1 MLVKQNFFVLER
13 TDTYLFNLPHKHVS
27 IYQNAENL
35 YSRNIW
41 KFKIW
46 LVIFIFKNDKK
57 KQCNTIGEYMYMI
70 SKKIYEYLLFK

>member
-1 MLVKQNFFVLER
+1 MLVKQNFFCTRKDRYILI
-13 TDTYLFNLPHKHVS
+13 NLPHKHVS

-35 YSRNIW
+35 YSGNIW

-57 KQCNTIGEYMYMI
+57 KQCNTIGEYMYMV